1 MEILDT
7 TLREGEQCYG
17 VFFPIETKKRL
28 ACLLDDMGVAFI
40 EVGHPA
46 AAPSIRQA
54 VAEIAALPLNSR
66 LIAHSR
72 LDREEIRTVR
82 ELGLSWIGLFSGIN
96 TLSLNR
102 YGLTRRAA
110 YERISAAILTAKELG
125 LSVRFTCEDA
135 SRTDRNE
142 LAELYGHLQEL
153 GTDRLSYADTVGTDT
168 PARIA
173 GLQKSLSGVLPF
185 EALHFHFHNDLGNAL
200 ANAVTAIGLGAQC
213 IDASILG
220 IGERAGLV
228 ALEDILALSKQGKAR
243 QEKVGREYE
252 EPLRVARELISGS
265 INQHHFKQR
274 AFAHKSGIH
283 IHGILQDPNHYEPED
298 PVLTGGNRLIV
309 LSKLMGR
316 AGLRSV
322 LSRFGIEVSEGNLMR
337 VLDRIK
343 SDEFLELAD
352 AREIGAYLDQFLSDI
367 LATSG
372 NTMAAVE
379 REAGLLRDV
388 A

>member
-28 ACLLDDMGVAFI
+28 ACLLDGMGVDFI

-54 VAEIAALPLNSR
+54 VVEIAALPLKSR
-66 LIAHSR
+66 LIAHAR
-72 LDREEIRTVR
+72 LDRDEIRMVR
-82 ELGLSWIGLFSGIN
+82 ELGLSWIGLFSSIN
-96 TLSLNR
+96 TLSLKR
-102 YGLTRRAA
+102 YGLTRHAIH
-110 YERISAAILTAKELG
+110 ERISASIQYAQELG

-142 LAELYGHLQEL
+142 LAELYGYLQEL

-173 GLQKSLSGVLPF
+173 SLQRSLAGILAF
-185 EALHFHFHNDLGNAL
+185 DALHFHFHNDLGQAF
-200 ANAVTAIGLGAQC
+200 ANAVMAIGLGAQC
-213 IDASILG
+213 IDASLLG

-228 ALEDILALSKQGKAR
+228 ALEDLLAWSKQGEAR
-243 QEKVGREYE
+243 TEKIGCHYA
-252 EPLRVARELISGS
+252 EPLKLARELISDS
-265 INQHHFKQR
+265 INHRHYEQR
-274 AFAHKSGIH
+274 AFAHKSGLH
-283 IHGILQDPNHYEPED
+283 IHGILQDPIHYEPVD
-298 PVLTGGNRLIV
+298 PALSGGNRLIV

-322 LSRFGIEVSEGNLMR
+322 LSRFGIEDSDGNLMR
-337 VLDRIK
+337 ILDRIK
-343 SDEFLELAD
+343 SDEFLEMTD
-352 AREIGAYLDQFLSDI
+352 AREIGAYLEQF
-367 LATSG
+367 
-372 NTMAAVE
+372 
-379 REAGLLRDV
+379 R
-388 A
+388 

>member
-28 ACLLDDMGVAFI
+28 ACLLDKMGVDFI

-54 VAEIAALPLNSR
+54 VVEIAALPLNSR
-66 LIAHSR
+66 LIAHAR
-72 LDREEIRTVR
+72 LDRDEIRTVR
-82 ELGLSWIGLFSGIN
+82 ELGLDWIGLFSGIN
-96 TLSLNR
+96 ALSLTR

-110 YERISAAILTAKELG
+110 YERISASILYAKELG

-135 SRTDRNE
+135 SRTDRSE

-173 GLQKSLSGVLPF
+173 GLRRSLAGVLTF
-185 EALHFHFHNDLGNAL
+185 EKLHFHFHNDLGRAFE
-200 ANAVTAIGLGAQC
+200 NAVAAIGLGAQC

-228 ALEDILALSKQGKAR
+228 ALEDLLAWSNTGEAR
-243 QEKVGREYE
+243 TEETGRRSAG
-252 EPLRVARELISGS
+252 PLKLARELISDS
-265 INQHHFKQR
+265 INHRHFEQR
-274 AFAHKSGIH
+274 AFAHKSGLH
-283 IHGILQDPNHYEPED
+283 IHGILQDPVHYEPVD
-298 PVLTGGNRLIV
+298 PALSGHDRLIV

-316 AGLRSV
+316 AGLRNV
-322 LSRFGIEVSEGNLMR
+322 LSRFGIADNDGNLTR
-337 VLDRIK
+337 ILDRIK
-343 SDEFLELAD
+343 SDEFLEMAD
-352 AREIGAYLDQFLSDI
+352 AQEIGAYLEQF
-367 LATSG
+367 
-372 NTMAAVE
+372 
-379 REAGLLRDV
+379 RY
-388 A
+388 

>member
-1 MEILDT
+1 MFAEHQPSRPEAEVTMEILDT

-17 VFFPIETKKRL
+17 VFFPIEAKKRL
-28 ACLLDDMGVAFI
+28 ACLLDEIGVDFI

-54 VAEIAALPLNSR
+54 VVEIAALPLSSR

-72 LDREEIRTVR
+72 LDKDEIRGIQ

-96 TLSLNR
+96 TLSLKR

-110 YERISAAILTAKELG
+110 DERISASVLFAKELG

-142 LAELYGHLQEL
+142 LAELYGHLLEL

-168 PARIA
+168 PARIESLQRSLA
-173 GLQKSLSGVLPF
+173 GVVPF
-185 EALHFHFHNDLGNAL
+185 DSLHFHFHNDLGRAF
-200 ANAVTAIGLGAQC
+200 ANAVSAIGLGAQC

-228 ALEDILALSKQGKAR
+228 ALEDLLAWSKNGVLHT
-243 QEKVGREYE
+243 EKSGPHYA
-252 EPLRVARELISGS
+252 EPLKLARELVSDS
-265 INQHHFKQR
+265 INRGHFDQR
-274 AFAHKSGIH
+274 AFAHKSGLH
-283 IHGILQDPNHYEPED
+283 IHGILQDPVHFEPMD
-298 PVLTGGNRLIV
+298 PALSGCQRSIV

-316 AGLRSV
+316 AGLRSL
-322 LSRFGIEVSEGNLMR
+322 LSRFGIEVNEGHLLR
-337 VLDRIK
+337 ILDRIK
-343 SDEFLELAD
+343 SEEFLELAETQ
-352 AREIGAYLDQFLSDI
+352 EIGAYLNQF
-367 LATSG
+367 
-372 NTMAAVE
+372 
-379 REAGLLRDV
+379 R
-388 A
+388 

>member
-28 ACLLDDMGVAFI
+28 ACLLDGMGVDFI

-54 VAEIAALPLNSR
+54 VVEIASLPLSSR
-66 LIAHSR
+66 LIAHAR
-72 LDREEIRTVR
+72 LDRDEIRMVR

-96 TLSLNR
+96 TLSLKR
-102 YGLTRRAA
+102 YGLTRRAVH
-110 YERISAAILTAKELG
+110 ERISASILYAKELG

-142 LAELYGHLQEL
+142 LAEIYGHLQEL

-168 PARIA
+168 PARIEDLQR
-173 GLQKSLSGVLPF
+173 GLAGVLSF
-185 EALHFHFHNDLGNAL
+185 EALHFHFHDDLGHAF

-228 ALEDILALSKQGKAR
+228 ALEDLLAWSKQGELR
-243 QEKVGREYE
+243 QEKIGREYE
-252 EPLRVARELISGS
+252 EPLKLARELISDS
-265 INQHHFKQR
+265 INPRHFEQR
-274 AFAHKSGIH
+274 SFAHKSGLH
-283 IHGILQDPNHYEPED
+283 IHGILQDPTHYEPAD
-298 PVLTGGNRLIV
+298 PALSGGDRLIV

-322 LSRFGIEVSEGNLMR
+322 LSRFGIEDNNGNLMR
-337 VLDRIK
+337 ILARIK
-343 SDEFLELAD
+343 SDEFLELTD
-352 AREIGAYLDQFLSDI
+352 AREIGAYLDQFRSD
-367 LATSG
+367 AFVASG
-372 NTMAAVE
+372 NTATVML
-379 REAGLLRDV
+379 EAGLLQDV